1 MSWHKNGPNIW
12 AILDSVL
19 NMLMILLCCKQQAYY
34 YIHISAIEEWCFLEK
49 TYHFAVCPQSFVV
62 LKSHVFCGVCG
73 HLGGTSQA
81 LSGISQAKS
90 GTSQGHSDTVVNGPR
105 ADLCHPFSKRK
116 RLSASPPLTR

>member
-62 LKSHVFCGVCG
+62 LSRGFNILQGPVTTYGSPVETG
-73 HLGGTSQA
+73 HQEAGNDSWYRQLEKTDVYQVSICFKY
-81 LSGISQAKS
+81 SF
-90 GTSQGHSDTVVNGPR
+90 VVEAG
-105 ADLCHPFSKRK
+105 
-116 RLSASPPLTR
+116 